1 MSSTGSTSSNATIST
16 RKMEIILERLKGQ
29 KNRESTKANYL
40 SIWRKFNNFVM
51 KLDVKPKSWEQRMS
65 LYCAYLVDRGVQ
77 SSMIKCYKSAMKCM
91 LVLDNYKWDDNKV
104 LLSAITGACK
114 IINDRVRARF
124 PIQIGLLE
132 IILFE
137 LGRYFDGQ
145 KYLEILYKTMFILG
159 YYGLLRVGEITS
171 SSQHTLKAKNIHIG
185 KNKDKIL
192 IILYSSKTHGAE
204 SKPQEIKIQA
214 DTTTPRNKSLV
225 KRHFSPFNLTRQY
238 LTLRGDY
245 KSDDEPFFIFQGGTH
260 VTANHMRN
268 MLHKMLSRLNINT
281 SLYNTHSLRGSRSC
295 DLIKYGYTLDQVK
308 MMGHWRSNAVYKYLK

>member
-1 MSSTGSTSSNATIST
+1 
-16 RKMEIILERLKGQ
+16 MELILEKLKGL

-51 KLDVKPKSWEQRMS
+51 KLDVKLKSWEHRTS
-65 LYCAYLVDRGVQ
+65 LYCTYLVDCGVQ
-77 SSMIKCYKSAMKCM
+77 SSTIKCYKSAIKCM
-91 LVLDNYKWDDNKV
+91 LVLDNYKWDDNEV

-137 LGRYFDGQ
+137 LGRYFENQ

-159 YYGLLRVGEITS
+159 YYSLLRVGEITS
-171 SSQHTLKAKNIHIG
+171 SSKHTLKAKNVHIG

-192 IILYSSKTHGAE
+192 IILYSSKMHGAE

-214 DTTTPRNKSLV
+214 DTTTPRNNNVV
-225 KRHFSPFNLTRQY
+225 KRHFSPFNITHQY

-245 KSDDEPFFIFQGGTH
+245 RSDDEPFFIFRGGSH
-260 VTANHMRN
+260 VTANHMWNVLR
-268 MLHKMLSRLNINT
+268 KMLSHLNINP
-281 SLYNTHSLRGSRSC
+281 SLYNTHSLRGGRSC
-295 DLIKYGYTLDQVK
+295 DLIKYGYTIDQVK
-308 MMGHWRSNAVYKYLK
+308 MMGRWKSNAVYKYLR